1 MLRRECSGRDGLQ
14 TGLTMGKK
22 GRGGDGDRFAS
33 AAGGQSAQ
41 CAGPMSKTAVDEAEQ
56 SVVER
61 DDEGDRESALRATAR
76 HSAVDAD

>member
-1 MLRRECSGRDGLQ
+1 
-14 TGLTMGKK
+14 
-22 GRGGDGDRFAS
+22 
-33 AAGGQSAQ
+33 
-41 CAGPMSKTAVDEAEQ
+41 MSETAVDEAEQ